1 MARAIE
7 DIVDDYVEACIEYKL
22 AFDSDDGWTLRKL
35 ETEQA
40 TEELRKELFEAIQ
53 ELQHG

>member
-1 MARAIE
+1 MARSIE
-7 DIVDDYVEACIEYKL
+7 DIVDDYVEACIEHRL
-22 AFDSDDGWTLRKL
+22 AMDGPEGWTLGKL

-40 TEELRKELFEAIQ
+40 TVELRKELLEAIQ